1 MATNFLGA
9 PDVDWYKPRLNGVMF
24 FILAAFVLLVVR
36 LFYLQGIEGKDLKRM
51 SVNNSIRL
59 QSLAPPRG
67 LIFDRQ
73 GVLLVDNRPSFDLS
87 IVPKD
92 ARPIERTIQRLARYL
107 EVPSSELGAKIAHR
121 RGISSFR
128 PVNLKSDIGRN
139 ALAAVEA
146 HKLELPGVHINVWPQ
161 RDYLRQASAAHLIGY
176 LSEISPRELKRLKK
190 SGYRSG
196 DLIGKFGI
204 EKVYEQF
211 LRGTRG
217 GRQVEVNVTGQVV
230 RILKTVQ
237 PQQGNSVYLSI
248 DHRLQAEAEKLLMGR
263 AGAIVAMD
271 PGSGHVL
278 ALVSSPSFDQ
288 NAFVNG
294 MSHTE
299 WDALVSNPQRPMENK
314 AIHGEYPPASA
325 YKVITAMA
333 GLEEGIVDPDMTVL
347 CTGEYAFGDRVFRC
361 WKKEGHGRVNLTKAL
376 AESCDIYFYQL
387 GHKVGVDRLAKYAL
401 ASGLGNPTGISLED
415 EAAGLIP
422 TAAWKKGR
430 FGVTWQKGETLSVAI
445 GQGYNLATPLQM
457 AVLFAALANGGVR
470 HRPLII
476 NRIETT
482 DGKSVFKSESEV
494 TGTLP
499 ASPKTLQII
508 QRGLWE
514 VVNNM
519 RGTAWKSRVEGI
531 DMCGKTGTAQLFG
544 RKDDAKT
551 TDGPVSSHLIPH
563 AWFVA
568 YAPAVKPRIVVS
580 VIVEHG
586 DSGSRA
592 AAPIAGQ
599 LIRLYMSRPGGS
611 KQVPQT
617 AQRLDADDHV

>member
-87 IVPKD
+87 IIPKD

-146 HKLELPGVHINVWPQ
+146 HKLELPGVHINVRPQ
-161 RDYLRQASAAHLIGY
+161 RDYLHQASAAHLIGY

>member
-87 IVPKD
+87 IIPKD